1 MSAAGSGPAAPP
13 GKRRLLIAGR
23 NRYRF
28 PLTPSLQRKF
38 DALDRVFELC
48 VLASGLDPG
57 VTEHGYFRL
66 VPPRRPRLLDGALFY
81 LLLPLRSARL
91 IREFRPD
98 AIHTQSAYEAG
109 AVLLGRRLA
118 GRSADRPW
126 PRVVVDVHG
135 DWRTLSRMY
144 GSPLRALIRPL
155 TDGWAAAA
163 IRRADGVRTV
173 SGYGSRLVR
182 ELGREPAGEFPAFM
196 DLGPFVETPL
206 VPLPAEPAVLFVGV
220 LEIYKNI
227 DGLADAWRLAAPQL
241 PGATLHLVGD
251 GTRRDIVEA
260 LLADPAAGRQ
270 ARWTPKLAPEGVVAA
285 MDQSSFLV
293 LPSRSEGMGRV
304 IVESLA
310 RGRPVLG
317 ARVGGIPELVRDG
330 VNGLLVEPGD
340 TDALAAALV
349 RLCTDRE
356 LLERLSAAARD
367 SAGPWLATADEYA
380 ARMGNLVERVLAQ

>member
-1 MSAAGSGPAAPP
+1 M
-13 GKRRLLIAGR
+13 KRRLLIAGR

-28 PLTPSLQRKF
+28 PLSPSLQRKF
-38 DALDRVFELC
+38 AALEEVFDLR
-48 VLASGLDPG
+48 VLATGVEPG
-57 VTEHGYFRL
+57 ITEHGSFRL
-66 VPPRRPRLLDGALFY
+66 VPPQRPRLLDGALFY
-81 LLLPLRSARL
+81 LLLPFRSARL

-109 AVLLGRRLA
+109 AVLIGRRLA
-118 GRSADRPW
+118 RSRAK
-126 PRVVVDVHG
+126 VVVDVHG

-196 DLGPFVETPL
+196 DLGPFVDAPTA
-206 VPLPAEPAVLFVGV
+206 PLPPAGGPLFVGV
-220 LEIYKNI
+220 LETYKNI
-227 DGLADAWRLAAPQL
+227 DGLAEAWRRAAPRL
-241 PGATLHLVGD
+241 PGVTLQLVGD
-251 GTRRDIVEA
+251 GTRRDVVEA
-260 LLADPAAGRQ
+260 LLADLPGQ
-270 ARWTPKLAPEGVVAA
+270 TRWAPQLAPEGVVAA
-285 MDQSSFLV
+285 MDASLFLV

-317 ARVGGIPELVRDG
+317 ARVGGIPELVEDG
-330 VNGLLVEPGD
+330 VNGLLLDPEDGE
-340 TDALAAALV
+340 ALAAAIV
-349 RLCTDRE
+349 RLATDRA
-356 LLERLSAAARD
+356 LLERLAAGARASAE
-367 SAGPWLATADEYA
+367 PWLATPEEYA
-380 ARMGNLVERVLAQ
+380 ARMGDLVERVLARP

>member
-1 MSAAGSGPAAPP
+1 MSGADDGGTDAGRPAR
-13 GKRRLLIAGR
+13 RRLLIAGR

-28 PLTPSLQRKF
+28 PLTPSLQLKF
-38 DALDRVFELC
+38 DALERRFELC
-48 VLASGLDPG
+48 VLATGLEPG
-57 VTEHGYFRL
+57 LTRHGYFHL
-66 VPPRRPRLLDGALFY
+66 VPPQRPRLLDGALFY
-81 LLLPLRSARL
+81 LLMPFRIARL

-98 AIHTQSAYEAG
+98 VIHTQSAYEAG
-109 AVLLGRRLA
+109 AVLAGRRLA
-118 GRSADRPW
+118 GRAPR

-163 IRRADGVRTV
+163 IRGADGIRTV

-196 DLGPFVETPL
+196 DLGPYVETPL
-206 VPLPAEPAVLFVGV
+206 RPLPAVAAPLFVGV
-220 LEIYKNI
+220 LEVYKNV
-227 DGLADAWRLAAPQL
+227 DGLADAWRAAAPRL
-241 PGATLHLVGD
+241 PGVTLQLVGD

-260 LLADPAAGRQ
+260 LLADPAAGAQ
-270 ARWTPKLAPEGVVAA
+270 TAWTPQLPPQGVCDA
-285 MDQSSFLV
+285 MDASGFLV

-317 ARVGGIPELVRDG
+317 ARVGGIPELVHDG

-340 TDALAAALV
+340 TVALADAIV
-349 RLCTDRE
+349 RLATDRE
-356 LLERLSAAARD
+356 LLERLAAGARET
-367 SAGPWLATADEYA
+367 AAPWLATADEYA
-380 ARMGNLVERVLAQ
+380 ERMAALVERVLAQP